1 MKMIMLV
8 IMMATVIMMAA
19 VIMIEM
25 LMVMLMLMV
34 ILIQKTNQHLSQ
46 RPTCDDGDGSY

>member
-8 IMMATVIMMAA
+8 IMMATVIMI
-19 VIMIEM
+19 VM
-25 LMVMLMLMV
+25 LMVMLMV

-46 RPTCDDGDGSY
+46 CPTCDDGDGDGSY